1 MAVPS
6 TSMDG
11 GVSGTGPSIRNSA
24 TSHDQFMQLMLRELT
39 QQDPLKPMSTS
50 ELAQQML
57 ALEQVKSSENLQTKL
72 ETLSHSL
79 MVSAG
84 HLIGRNVSVLH
95 PQTQQP
101 VSGVVQALRSR
112 SGEFQV
118 VIDGQTYAGESITEI
133 R

>member
-1 MAVPS
+1 MAVTPAS
-6 TSMDG
+6 REGATS
-11 GVSGTGPSIRNSA
+11 SPTNSIRNST

-57 ALEQVKSSENLQTKL
+57 ALEQVKSTEALQNKL

-79 MVSAG
+79 MMGAG
-84 HLIGRNVSVLH
+84 HLIGRSVSVMD
-95 PQTQQP
+95 PQTQSP
-101 VSGVVQALRSR
+101 LTGVVQALRSR
-112 SGEFQV
+112 AGEFQV
-118 VIDGQTYAGESITEI
+118 VINGTPYAGDSITEI